1 MMNDNQ
7 LQAELITQQIL
18 RELAAR
24 GAIASNETGTPRT
37 LEIPVGISNRH
48 VHLSREDM
56 DALFGYGST
65 LTRMKAVKQPGQY
78 AAEET
83 VTLRGPK
90 GELSKVRVLGP
101 LRSATQIEIS
111 VSDSFALGVK
121 APVRMSGD
129 LQDSPGIE
137 IIGPRGCVSKPS
149 GAIVAWRHIHISPA
163 EAEQYG
169 LRDGMEIDVHIE
181 GHRGG
186 ILSHVVVR
194 VSADAVLEMHI
205 DVEEANGFG
214 LRNGDCVKR
223 VLTECRYG

>member
-1 MMNDNQ
+1 MNYNQ
-7 LQAELITQQIL
+7 QQAEWITQQIL
-18 RELAAR
+18 QELAASTKP
-24 GAIASNETGTPRT
+24 ADALT
-37 LEIPVGISNRH
+37 IPVGISNRH

-56 DALFGYGST
+56 DVLFGYGST

-90 GELSKVRVLGP
+90 GELHKVRVLGP

-111 VSDSFALGVK
+111 VSDGFALGVK

-137 IIGPRGCVSKPS
+137 IIGPNGRVMKTD
-149 GAIVAWRHIHISPA
+149 GAIVAWRHIHISPQDA
-163 EAEQYG
+163 EAHA
-169 LRDGMEIDVHIE
+169 LRDGMEIDVRID

-186 ILSHVVVR
+186 VLSHVVVR

-214 LRNGDCVKR
+214 LRNGDCVTR
-223 VLTECRYG
+223 VSTSGSQGR